1 MYNKNDSTNKK
12 QKDNLFNKLG
22 LNNLRKNSTLY
33 LDIDKFHKNS
43 RSKRQSE

>member
-1 MYNKNDSTNKK
+1 MYDKNDISNKK

-22 LNNLRKNSTLY
+22 WNNLRKSSTLY
-33 LDIDKFHKNS
+33 LDIDKFQKNS